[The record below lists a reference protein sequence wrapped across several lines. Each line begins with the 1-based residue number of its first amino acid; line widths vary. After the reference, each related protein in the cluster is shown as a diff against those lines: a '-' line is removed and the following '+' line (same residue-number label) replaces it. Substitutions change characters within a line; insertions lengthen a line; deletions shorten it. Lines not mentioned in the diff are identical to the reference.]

1 MLNMKLSNKNLSK
14 LKAKQILGRKRNNI
28 RHGKTNSEERETTA
42 LIFINFC

>member
-14 LKAKQILGRKRNNI
+14 LKARQILDRKRNKF
-28 RHGKTNSEERETTA
+28 RHGKTNSKEKETTA